1 MVRRQAVGPR
11 AAFPRTARS
20 FSLLYRGLAIKRR
33 GFPQKIEPRG
43 VSVSTRQRSPPRQ
56 RHVAEVQLRS
66 KRGRIELHDI
76 GDDRAAVS
84 FSFALW
90 PALLRTVLS
99 GLVVKLVTD
108 RSAEAHDYETDPTS
122 SLQIEI
128 I

>member
-1 MVRRQAVGPR
+1 M
-11 AAFPRTARS
+11 
-20 FSLLYRGLAIKRR
+20 
-33 GFPQKIEPRG
+33 
-43 VSVSTRQRSPPRQ
+43 STRQRSPPRQ

-108 RSAEAHDYETDPTS
+108 SSAEAHDYETDPTS
-122 SLQIEI
+122 SLQIGI
-128 I
+128 IRCVFCMPFSEYRVARRVHCPVGAMPPRGPHRIFERAGNS